1 MKNKLLQSL
10 TFHSTTANPLSSPLE
25 LLLRLSQT
33 LFSTMDR
40 PSREHGFS
48 RPEMNSLAL
57 AGTVDPYER
66 HIFLCHRSPEHWPSR
81 IELPPDADPLPSR
94 LASAIK
100 ARKDDIPKKIRLTF
114 CEGPDA
120 QVLIFPDMVKYDGVG
135 VGDVADFVDQVMVRM
150 EGKWYSG
157 EPPEKLTGCHVF
169 VCCHGSRDVRCGVC
183 GPELVQRLKEE
194 IAAEGMA
201 DEVHVRAC
209 SHVGGHK
216 YGYVTP
222 DDVPVLVNEHIRKG
236 KIVHRLWRGQMG
248 LSVEQQKKIFEE
260 SLQETKDS
268 IDMNAKEGI
277 ENGGSVDKVTN
288 PESGCCQGVDGLTCC
303 RQMSVEEKVGPL
315 EIKTEVSDVAESGE
329 NKHEVSWKKGL
340 KSISSWM
347 EKFQNGETLAAIAV
361 VGAVASVAMAY
372 SFNRRSS

>member
-1 MKNKLLQSL
+1 
-10 TFHSTTANPLSSPLE
+10 
-25 LLLRLSQT
+25 
-33 LFSTMDR
+33 
-40 PSREHGFS
+40 
-48 RPEMNSLAL
+48 
-57 AGTVDPYER
+57 
-66 HIFLCHRSPEHWPSR
+66 
-81 IELPPDADPLPSR
+81 
-94 LASAIK
+94 
-100 ARKDDIPKKIRLTF
+100 
-114 CEGPDA
+114 
-120 QVLIFPDMVKYDGVG
+120 MVKYVGVG
-135 VGDVADFVDQVMVRM
+135 VGDVADFVDQVMVRK
-150 EGKWYSG
+150 EGKWFSG

-194 IAAEGMA
+194 IVAEGMD

-216 YGYVTP
+216 YAGNLIIFGPCGGVAIAGHWYGYVTP

-248 LSVEQQKKIFEE
+248 LSVEQQKKIFGE

-268 IDMNAKEGI
+268 IDRNGKEGI

-288 PESGCCQGVDGLTCC
+288 PESGCCQGVDGFTCC

-372 SFNRRSS
+372 SLNRRSS